1 MTQDEWIHMAE
12 ASRSEGVGFD
22 VMPVTIRAYI
32 ERIEHLAGVPV
43 VSIGI
48 GPDRRASIAK
58 AGGPFDS
65 PSVEATF

>member
-32 ERIEHLAGVPV
+32 ERIEHLVGVPV

-58 AGGPFDS
+58 AGGPFDF

>member
-1 MTQDEWIHMAE
+1 
-12 ASRSEGVGFD
+12 
-22 VMPVTIRAYI
+22 MPVTIRAYI
-32 ERIEHLAGVPV
+32 ERIEHLVGVPV

-58 AGGPFDS
+58 AGGPFDF